1 MQALCWLQ
9 LLEHG
14 ANVHNHGGG
23 KTKHTPLHLAVA
35 DLNTDAGLIELL
47 VLYGAS
53 PFLEASDGTTPLDE
67 VVQLRQNRSVRID
80 LALGSVLLCL
90 RRRCAFR
97 GHLELK
103 VDRYMGLSQT
113 WRKFFC
119 VLAPREKVA
128 GHAADMQLLVFS
140 KNGFESVTSILV
152 THAAP
157 IQVPVKAAHGR
168 ACFELVLSNR
178 QLKKPSKLFAPGS
191 SSVGYS
197 IYVRALSRDDVEARW
212 AHRFVHLATCDPNE
226 AMLIGDSE
234 QIPSLGPRHGG
245 PQPDAPLEASTEQR
259 SQKHTQ
265 TDDQRNKASSFSSD
279 SAHVPLHHLPQLCET
294 ADDQSEVYSM
304 PADPTT
310 SGSSH
315 TMQAPFVLSPSVS
328 QVDASLSIHPHVQQR
343 QQASAP
349 DLIPSSTAALQRAS
363 STQMWRS
370 NAAYDGDKAI
380 HGTSSYRSSLSLPSA
395 KSFTSIDRHLT
406 EHWRAKAL
414 HGLDDV
420 QEGHM
425 AAVHTPLL
433 PVSEHASQSSLL
445 EQWGFSSDF
454 HPDAVQSIEQQQ
466 QQQQQCAASQPEQ
479 TVAPVLEHVLPAEVK
494 LSHNPVFF
502 SVPAPTDSRSTQSSH
517 GKSYIGLPAARALT
531 HHSDGSLARHS
542 YLPLPDSVPH
552 HVAPSY
558 LRQPQQQPQQQAQS
572 EADQQ
577 HGLQQPQLHHS
588 ELLQHSRARHSVP
601 AQYEEEDFEELDF
614 ASAHQAVEDHP
625 SRLAAHL
632 SGASATPSLLIESNL
647 EAVRARS
654 DMLDIP
660 SAELLDSILDFA
672 NAVCGEAAGGGIA
685 EEAEASSRDEIQGHS
700 QPWGNSR
707 PAQAHEQPTKRRPG
721 GYSTMSHTS
730 AGSLEPFSDD
740 DDVTILDTTEVK
752 KLAPQPLQALPE
764 SPQLERSY
772 CSASSRPPLPEPN
785 MGSNH
790 LGSHGE
796 GDLVCEV
803 GTRQADVPFHHYSLS
818 PHLMET
824 PSSKAAARYGHIN
837 RMYDTSMSDMST
849 HSHGM
854 HNSHHSPIQPG
865 IYDSSGSQSQDHLNG
880 GTSIAQ
886 QQYFDIIEKPGLIEE
901 PMAPV
906 DFRDM
911 IDDIMALSERQAAQ
925 VHTSGG
931 AAANAASLH
940 PIWEDEEVYLEG
952 HQSPCVATI
961 GVCATR

>member
-1 MQALCWLQ
+1 MAQAGEPYLVYLAAKSGRIEELQ
-9 LLEHG
+9 VLLQDSLPRARLHGDYQKDETAQPVSLTDYLEYVDKQTGFTPLMAAVFWHRTQAARLLLEHG

-479 TVAPVLEHVLPAEVK
+479 TVAPVLEHVLPAE
-494 LSHNPVFF
+494 
-502 SVPAPTDSRSTQSSH
+502 
-517 GKSYIGLPAARALT
+517 
-531 HHSDGSLARHS
+531 
-542 YLPLPDSVPH
+542 
-552 HVAPSY
+552 
-558 LRQPQQQPQQQAQS
+558 
-572 EADQQ
+572 
-577 HGLQQPQLHHS
+577 
-588 ELLQHSRARHSVP
+588 
-601 AQYEEEDFEELDF
+601 YEEEDFEELDF